1 MQLLRENKFISP
13 SFVIEFITASEL
25 SKNIKFDTIKN
36 FISINLNELLE
47 RIYKQKF
54 NVNSRMKLLT
64 EREAELL
71 MMIRTQKYEEIT
83 IKMNNGKIRNFIMSK
98 AENTNQQLA
107 EIISKKEYQNIQII
121 VRNKKI
127 ERIISQE
134 RINK

>member
-1 MQLLRENKFISP
+1 
-13 SFVIEFITASEL
+13 
-25 SKNIKFDTIKN
+25 
-36 FISINLNELLE
+36 
-47 RIYKQKF
+47 
-54 NVNSRMKLLT
+54 
-64 EREAELL
+64 
-71 MMIRTQKYEEIT
+71 
-83 IKMNNGKIRNFIMSK
+83 MSK

>member
-1 MQLLRENKFISP
+1 
-13 SFVIEFITASEL
+13 
-25 SKNIKFDTIKN
+25 
-36 FISINLNELLE
+36 
-47 RIYKQKF
+47 
-54 NVNSRMKLLT
+54 
-64 EREAELL
+64 
-71 MMIRTQKYEEIT
+71 MIRTQKYEEIT
-83 IKMNNGKIRNFIMSK
+83 IKMNNGKIKNFIMSK